1 MKNTFKKLCA
11 AALVLLICF
20 SFAGCYN
27 ENDSWAVKKENNS
40 NIPIGGYIYFQ
51 YSAYI
56 DARAKVG
63 TDTEVMKATID
74 DESAETWINNKIAE
88 SVKMFYFIEDKFNDL
103 DLSFTDEEIE
113 SMKTSTD
120 STWGYYGNVFEA
132 MGISKDSFHLV
143 ATEFSSKYGK
153 VFHSMYGKD
162 GEKAVSDEEL
172 KKHYEEN
179 YLSYEYF
186 TDSKTTLDEN
196 GDTVDLTEKEI
207 ADRENDMKSFIPA
220 INSGDK
226 TMSEAAIEYQVKY
239 VLENSTYT
247 TSSTLI
253 SSVTGDEIL
262 TAINDA
268 KENEV
273 IFIDTVTAKKI
284 ALGRKLPI
292 SDKSAEI
299 LSSDTDRATLLSSFK
314 SDDFTDYVEEQ
325 AKEVIGYE
333 FNNSAINKAK
343 LSSIIDDSD
352 RNGTSSIVSED
363 NSSSEESSD
372 EDIPEDD
379 SEAEDE

>member
-11 AALVLLICF
+11 AVLVLLMCL
-20 SFAGCYN
+20 SFVGCYN

-74 DESAETWINNKIAE
+74 DESAETWINNKITD
-88 SVKMFYFIEDKFNDL
+88 SIKTFYFIEDKFNDL
-103 DLSFTDEEIE
+103 GLTFTDEEIE

-132 MGISKDSFHLV
+132 MGISKASFHLV
-143 ATEFSSKYGK
+143 ATEFSAKYGK
-153 VFHSMYGKD
+153 VFRDIYGKD
-162 GEKAVSDEEL
+162 GEKAVSDDEL
-172 KKHYEEN
+172 EKHYENN

-186 TDSKTTLDEN
+186 TDNKTTLDEN
-196 GDTVDLTEKEI
+196 GNTVDFTDEEVAEREKYMKDFIAELNSDDKAMTET
-207 ADRENDMKSFIPA
+207 AFN
-220 INSGDK
+220 
-226 TMSEAAIEYQVKY
+226 YQNKY
-239 VLENSTYT
+239 MLENSTYT

-273 IFIDTVTAKKI
+273 IFIDATTAKKI

-299 LSSDTDRATLLSSFK
+299 LASDTDRATLLSSFK
-314 SDDFTDYVEEQ
+314 SDDFADYVEEH

-352 RNGTSSIVSED
+352 RNGTSSVVSED
-363 NSSSEESSD
+363 DSSSEYGDGESAD
-372 EDIPEDD
+372 E
-379 SEAEDE
+379 